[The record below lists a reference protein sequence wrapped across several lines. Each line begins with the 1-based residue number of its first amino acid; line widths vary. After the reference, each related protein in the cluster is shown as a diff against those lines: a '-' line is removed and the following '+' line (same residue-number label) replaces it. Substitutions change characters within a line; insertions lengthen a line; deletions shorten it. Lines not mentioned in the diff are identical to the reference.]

1 MTRLAAVAVL
11 AGVFVPAANAA
22 APLAV
27 RATLDQPAV
36 QFGEAV
42 GTHVVVLID
51 RSRVRPDTVRI
62 VEDPGPLTVLSQSTG
77 THDAGPGKVAVSADR
92 VVACLSTACVAA
104 RGDASPHLPRVL
116 VTATTRDGQTLHARA
131 AWPALQ
137 VRGRVAAADLAR
149 ARPPFRRNTAPPPP
163 TYSVDPSLLHALLI
177 AAAVVFA
184 LGAAALVV
192 WELRRRR
199 HRHEAEEDSLERAL
213 RLTREAE
220 SRSPSDRRRAVGL
233 LARILASRKRPLAEP
248 ASNLAWARP
257 APASDVV
264 AALVGDV
271 ERQERE

>member
-1 MTRLAAVAVL
+1 MRRLAALVVL
-11 AGVFVPAANAA
+11 AGALAPAANAA
-22 APLAV
+22 APLSV
-27 RATLDQPAV
+27 RATLDQPDV

-42 GTHVVVLID
+42 GTHVTVLVD

-62 VEDPGPLTVLSQSTG
+62 VEDPGPLTILSQSTG
-77 THDAGPGKVAVSADR
+77 THDAGPGTVAVSADR

-104 RGDASPHLPRVL
+104 RGDASPRLPSVL
-116 VTATTRDGQTLHARA
+116 VTATTRHGQTLHARA

-137 VRGRVAAADLAR
+137 VRGRVTGADLAR
-149 ARPPFRRNTAPPPP
+149 ARPPFRRDTAPPPP
-163 TYSVDPSLLHALLI
+163 SYSVDPSRLHALLI

-184 LGAAALVV
+184 LAAVALVA

-199 HRHEAEEDSLERAL
+199 HRQAAEEDPLERAL

-233 LARILASRKRPLAEP
+233 LARILASRERPLAEP
-248 ASNLAWARP
+248 ASDLAWARP
-257 APASDVV
+257 APESDAV

-271 ERQERE
+271 EREETA